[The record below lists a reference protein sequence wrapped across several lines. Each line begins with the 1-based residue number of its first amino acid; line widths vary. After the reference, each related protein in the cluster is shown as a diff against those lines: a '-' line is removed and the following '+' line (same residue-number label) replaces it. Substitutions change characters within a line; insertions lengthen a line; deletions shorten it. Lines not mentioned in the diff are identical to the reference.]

1 MMQLSHPYTHTPM
14 PKYHGVNTA
23 EEYAYFKAL
32 DGKVRTH
39 NLARHVAAKAHPE
52 DRASFLAGMV
62 KFHHAE
68 FMAYFRRLAA
78 HYYKRQQRLKK
89 ASR

>member
-1 MMQLSHPYTHTPM
+1 MQLSHPFTHSPM
-14 PKYHGVNTA
+14 PKYHGVDTQ
-23 EEYAYFKAL
+23 EQYEHFKAL
-32 DGKVRTH
+32 DCKVRAH
-39 NLARHVAAKAHPE
+39 NLARHVAAKVHPE

-68 FMAYFRRLAA
+68 FMAWFRRLAA

-89 ASR
+89 STR